1 MNTVI
6 RNIIPALA
14 LLAVVPA
21 FAHAAPTPQ
30 GTVEKTTDAI
40 AKGFNKTV
48 DKTKEGVSKT
58 GAVTT
63 DAWVTTR
70 IREQFVG
77 DDLLKGSDIDVDTSK
92 HVVTLT
98 GTVTGRAGSARA
110 ALVASRTEGVN
121 SVVNRLTIG
130 PKREHSK

>member
-1 MNTVI
+1 MNRVI
-6 RNIIPALA
+6 RNIIPALT

-21 FAHAAPTPQ
+21 FAHAAAAPQ
-30 GTVEKTTDAI
+30 GTVEKTKGAI
-40 AKGFNKTV
+40 VKGFNVTV

-58 GAVTT
+58 GEVTT
-63 DAWVTTR
+63 DAYITTR

-77 DDLLKGSDIDVDTSK
+77 DDLLKGSDIDVDTAK

-98 GTVTGRAGSARA
+98 GTVTGRAGRTRA
-110 ALVASRTEGVN
+110 SLVASRTEGVN

-130 PKREHSK
+130 PKREHAK